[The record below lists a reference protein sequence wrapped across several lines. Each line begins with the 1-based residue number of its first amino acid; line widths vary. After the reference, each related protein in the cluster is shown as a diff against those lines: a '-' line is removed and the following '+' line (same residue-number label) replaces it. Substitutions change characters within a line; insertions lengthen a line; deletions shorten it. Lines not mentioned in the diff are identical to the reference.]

1 MATLATPTE
10 ALPPTGPLQRLL
22 FHRPEWLVLLF
33 ALAIFGV
40 GIAAPPYLMD
50 DVDSVQA
57 VIARDM
63 LRSGDW
69 VTPHINGIAYLEK
82 PPFKYWLM
90 SISFGIFPLRFN
102 QSIKGEVLLV
112 LVGLGGE
119 ELYRRSLFDLESD
132 HVEDISME
140 GYVAGSYVLRVISS
154 EHRQDFKISKLA
166 R

>member
-10 ALPPTGPLQRLL
+10 ALPPSGPLQRLL
-22 FHRPEWLVLLF
+22 FQRPEWLVLIF

-57 VIARDM
+57 VIAGDM

-69 VTPHINGIAYLEK
+69 VTPHINGIAYMEK

-90 SISFGIFPLRFN
+90 SISFGIFGVHDWTRASRWHWPPCCSVSPRPHRPL
-102 QSIKGEVLLV
+102 
-112 LVGLGGE
+112 GL
-119 ELYRRSLFDLESD
+119 
-132 HVEDISME
+132 
-140 GYVAGSYVLRVISS
+140 
-154 EHRQDFKISKLA
+154 
-166 R
+166 